1 MKFEDDLTPFLSD
14 SEFSNAL
21 RVKISEKETT
31 VLSRIEY
38 LESLVRN
45 KNIIHIGCVDHIPLI
60 PWKIKN
66 NIWLHKRLSD
76 CTKRCLGIDLN
87 EEGIQYL
94 KTKLNYQ
101 DVIRLDITEEYPAK
115 EIILQKWDYAIVG
128 EILEHLNEPFS
139 FLTSIKRNYSGIIDR
154 IVITVP
160 NAFRLPNFLFARK
173 HIEYINSDHR
183 FWFTP
188 FTLAKLLSDAG
199 MKVEEFQFC
208 QDYPLTRKSIV
219 RKIILKKYPAFR
231 NVLVMVA
238 KI

>member
-1 MKFEDDLTPFLSD
+1 MKFEDDLIPFFSD
-14 SEFSNAL
+14 SQFSEAL
-21 RVKISEKETT
+21 KVKISEKETS
-31 VLSRIEY
+31 VPSRIEY
-38 LESLVRN
+38 LESVARGT
-45 KNIIHIGCVDHIPLI
+45 NIIHVGCVDHIPLI
-60 PWKIKN
+60 PWKIEN

-76 CTKRCLGIDLN
+76 CAKRCLGIDLN
-87 EEGIQYL
+87 AEGIQYL

-101 DVIRLDITEEYPAK
+101 DVLRMDIAEDSPAM
-115 EIILQKWDYAIVG
+115 EIVSQKWDFMIVG

-139 FLTSIKRNYSGIIDR
+139 FLTSIKHNYSGIIDR

-160 NAFRLPNFLFARK
+160 NAFRLPNFLSAKK

-199 MKVEEFQFC
+199 MRVEEFQFC
-208 QDYPLTRKSIV
+208 QDYPLTRKSIL
-219 RKIILKKYPAFR
+219 RKIILRKYPAFR
-231 NVLVMVA
+231 NVLVMIA

>member
-1 MKFEDDLTPFLSD
+1 MKFENKLLPFLSD
-14 SEFSNAL
+14 NQFSEAL
-21 RVKISEKETT
+21 KVKISEKETS

-38 LESLVRN
+38 IETLVSG
-45 KNIIHIGCVDHIPLI
+45 KNIIHVGCVDHISLI
-60 PWKIKN
+60 QWKIDN

-101 DVIRLDITEEYPAK
+101 DVIRLNIAK
-115 EIILQKWDYAIVG
+115 EFPTTEIISQTWDYMIVG
-128 EILEHLNEPFS
+128 EILEHLNEPIS
-139 FLTSIKRNYSGIIDR
+139 FLTSIKQKYSGIIDR

-160 NAFRLPNFLFARK
+160 NAFRLPNFLFAKK

-188 FTLAKLLSDAG
+188 YTLAKLLSDAG
-199 MKVEEFQFC
+199 MKFEEFQFC
-208 QDYPLTRKSIV
+208 HDYPLARKSII

-231 NVLVMVA
+231 NVLVMIA